1 MGPAQLFSHAPSLP
15 RHLSALLL
23 LLSLSLSLLFFLLV
37 ITASPSVCFPFQSL
51 ARDFE
56 RVESEKKQRASKIMG
71 AVVGGGGCW
80 RGRKYPK
87 LTLYYCT
94 LNK

>member
-15 RHLSALLL
+15 QHLSALLL
-23 LLSLSLSLLFFLLV
+23 LLSFSLSLLFFLLV
-37 ITASPSVCFPFQSL
+37 ITASPVCFPLQSR

-56 RVESEKKQRASKIMG
+56 RVESEKKQRASKIAG
-71 AVVGGGGCW
+71 AGRGGGGW

>member
-15 RHLSALLL
+15 QHLSALLL

-37 ITASPSVCFPFQSL
+37 ITASPSVCFPLQSL

-56 RVESEKKQRASKIMG
+56 RVESEKKQRASKIAG
-71 AVVGGGGCW
+71 AGRGRSW

>member
-71 AVVGGGGCW
+71 AVGGGW
-80 RGRKYPK
+80 LLEREEVPEADFV
-87 LTLYYCT
+87 LLYFE
-94 LNK
+94 

>member
-15 RHLSALLL
+15 QHLSALLL
-23 LLSLSLSLLFFLLV
+23 LLSFSLSLLFFLLV
-37 ITASPSVCFPFQSL
+37 ITASPVCFPLQSR

-56 RVESEKKQRASKIMG
+56 RVESEKKQRASKIAG
-71 AVVGGGGCW
+71 AGRGRGW